1 MPYDSVYSEKRPP
14 GTLRT
19 AWRKFYSD
27 ASAMVGLY
35 GCAGLAVLCIFGGWF
50 APYGIDQQF
59 LGYQLLP
66 PSWSRYGE
74 VSFFLGT
81 DDLGRDVLSRLL
93 SGAAPTVGGA
103 FVVTLA
109 ATICGLVLGTFAG
122 ATHGLRSAVLN
133 HILDTLL
140 AIPSLLL
147 AIIVVAFAGPSL
159 SHAMFAVWLALL
171 PRMVRSIYSM
181 VHDELEK
188 EYVIAARLDGAST
201 LNILWFAV
209 MPNITAGLV
218 TEITRALSMAILDIA
233 ALGFLD
239 LGAQLPSPEWGAML
253 GDALE
258 LIYVA
263 PWTVMLPGAA
273 IMISVLLVNL
283 LGDGVRRAI
292 IAGGGIMPL
301 LDIRNLTIEFKTGD
315 EWVKAVDRVSMTLT
329 EGEIRGLVGESGSGK
344 SLIAKAI
351 CGVNKDN
358 WRVTADRMRF
368 DDIDLLRLSARERRK
383 LVGHNVSM
391 IFQEPQ
397 SCLDPSERVGR
408 QLMQN
413 IPAWTYKGR
422 WWQRFGWRKRRAIEL
437 LHRVGIKDHKDAM
450 RSFPYELTEGECQ
463 KVMIA
468 IALANQPRLLIAD
481 EPTNSMEPTT
491 QAQIFRLLTRLNQN
505 SNTTILLISHDLQML
520 SQWADKINVL
530 YCGQT
535 VETAP
540 SKELVTMPHH
550 PYTQALIRAIPDF
563 GSAMPHKSRLNTL
576 PGAIPLLEQL
586 PIGCRLGPRCPYAQR
601 ECIVTPRLT
610 GAKNHLYACHFPLNM
625 EKE

>member
-292 IAGGGIMPL
+292 VRGGIMPL

-610 GAKNHLYACHFPLNM
+610 GRKIISMPVISH
-625 EKE
+625 

>member
-122 ATHGLRSAVLN
+122 ATHG
-133 HILDTLL
+133 LDTLL

-292 IAGGGIMPL
+292 IAG
-301 LDIRNLTIEFKTGD
+301 
-315 EWVKAVDRVSMTLT
+315 
-329 EGEIRGLVGESGSGK
+329 
-344 SLIAKAI
+344 
-351 CGVNKDN
+351 
-358 WRVTADRMRF
+358 
-368 DDIDLLRLSARERRK
+368 
-383 LVGHNVSM
+383 
-391 IFQEPQ
+391 
-397 SCLDPSERVGR
+397 
-408 QLMQN
+408 
-413 IPAWTYKGR
+413 
-422 WWQRFGWRKRRAIEL
+422 
-437 LHRVGIKDHKDAM
+437 
-450 RSFPYELTEGECQ
+450 
-463 KVMIA
+463 
-468 IALANQPRLLIAD
+468 
-481 EPTNSMEPTT
+481 
-491 QAQIFRLLTRLNQN
+491 
-505 SNTTILLISHDLQML
+505 
-520 SQWADKINVL
+520 
-530 YCGQT
+530 
-535 VETAP
+535 VE
-540 SKELVTMPHH
+540 
-550 PYTQALIRAIPDF
+550 
-563 GSAMPHKSRLNTL
+563 
-576 PGAIPLLEQL
+576 
-586 PIGCRLGPRCPYAQR
+586 
-601 ECIVTPRLT
+601 
-610 GAKNHLYACHFPLNM
+610 
-625 EKE
+625 